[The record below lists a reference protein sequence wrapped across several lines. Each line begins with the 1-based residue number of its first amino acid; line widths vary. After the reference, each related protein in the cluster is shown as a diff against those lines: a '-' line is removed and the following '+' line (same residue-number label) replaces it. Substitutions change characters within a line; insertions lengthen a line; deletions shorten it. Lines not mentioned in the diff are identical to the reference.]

1 MHRCQKARV
10 ECIEHVARR
19 RPAKPRSE
27 LSPPNR
33 LRDYDKKFEKLSA
46 VVATI
51 TPTSVLPA
59 LQPVTTLLS
68 KVPIAEALARTS
80 PPARIS
86 SASAPPVQSPLP
98 SIPASKTDNPAAF
111 WESINETLSCL
122 GRLDPIIR
130 SISLAHMQTLLENY
144 RQMVE
149 FFPFVTVPK
158 EYSCPEL
165 VQHRPILM
173 LAVFVAASHES
184 TSLRRTLSREFR
196 KVVMVK
202 IMSGEK
208 SLDLLQGLLVF
219 IAWHHHYMDAQAIS
233 IPMLLQLCVIIAS
246 DLGLDKISTTA
257 RSPLHRQDA
266 REREAKRAY
275 LGCYYLSSNIGLIES
290 RRSRCI
296 SYSTTLRNYASDLA
310 SAAWETK
317 TDAVLPILVDVCQ
330 FMEDVEETFHGRS
343 EQALVARSQV
353 KRLNDK
359 WENIRSASSLH
370 ANDYSKS
377 SDLAKYAGAN
387 GNVETLQWIQ
397 LAARIHLY
405 KTASAIELLDRE
417 STPWASGFQ
426 LSLCVSYLRS
436 IEQFLDNSVKL
447 STAQFDSISL
457 IDWLNLVSGIIGLGK
472 LGLNSTSMAGWD
484 PVELQVA
491 RKFEYS
497 RDQLSAQM
505 PRPRETQD
513 SNEDV
518 FERFRRITSDMMI
531 ALRTARG
538 GGSPNGST
546 FELATGSG
554 RTVSLLQDLA
564 LPKINGMPNGKETL
578 PSLWK
583 VNPSF
588 DMNSNEFH
596 WKFLMG
602 TV

>member
-1 MHRCQKARV
+1 
-10 ECIEHVARR
+10 
-19 RPAKPRSE
+19 
-27 LSPPNR
+27 
-33 LRDYDKKFEKLSA
+33 
-46 VVATI
+46 
-51 TPTSVLPA
+51 
-59 LQPVTTLLS
+59 
-68 KVPIAEALARTS
+68 
-80 PPARIS
+80 
-86 SASAPPVQSPLP
+86 
-98 SIPASKTDNPAAF
+98 
-111 WESINETLSCL
+111 
-122 GRLDPIIR
+122 
-130 SISLAHMQTLLENY
+130 MQTLLETY

-158 EYSCPEL
+158 DYSCPEL

-173 LAVFVAASHES
+173 FAVFVAASNDS
-184 TSLRRTLSREFR
+184 TLLQRTLSREFR
-196 KVVMVK
+196 KVVTVK
-202 IMSGEK
+202 VMGGEK

-219 IAWHHHYMDAQAIS
+219 IAWHHHYMDAQGVS
-233 IPMLLQLCVIIAS
+233 LPMLLQLCAGIAS
-246 DLGLDKISTTA
+246 DLGLEKISTTA

-266 REREAKRAY
+266 WEREAKRAY
-275 LGCYYLSSNIGLIES
+275 LGCYYLSSNIGRIES

-296 SYSTTLRNYASDLA
+296 AYSTALRSYASDLA

-317 TDAVLPILVDVCQ
+317 TDAVLPILIDTCQ

-359 WENIRSASSLH
+359 WEHIRSASKLQ
-370 ANDYSKS
+370 ANDYSTVP
-377 SDLAKYAGAN
+377 DATIDGNAN
-387 GNVETLQWIQ
+387 SNTDTVQWIQ

-405 KTASAIELLDRE
+405 KTAMAVELLDRE

-426 LSLCVSYLRS
+426 LSLRVSYLRS
-436 IEQFLDNSVKL
+436 IEQFLDNGVKL

-457 IDWLNLVSGIIGLGK
+457 VDWLNLVTGIIGLGK
-472 LGLNSTSMAGWD
+472 LGLNSSPMPGWD

-513 SNEDV
+513 SSEDV
-518 FERFRRITSDMMI
+518 FERFRRITSDMMV

-538 GGSPNGST
+538 GSSPNGNT

-564 LPKINGMPNGKETL
+564 LPKINGNPIGTEKL